1 MNRRPD
7 GTPQPSLRLVRDDD
21 ELVQQIAD
29 RREIVEHDDPV
40 LAMLEGW
47 ATEIDLD
54 LPEDL
59 AEGAPRPL
67 PSRRTVIVTRA
78 GVAASVAAV
87 VLSGVTVAAAASEGG
102 LAGFVSKVERGVE
115 KGVAAPRPA
124 DAAVLATADAT
135 SHGPDG
141 HSVRTALNLASQRLK
156 AGDRDAAAAVLSL
169 VEDQVRRD
177 PSLLGEGDH
186 ALLAAVRQDLSG
198 SGSGDDGMVLADPPR
213 TAAASASPTRPG
225 SRSPD
230 RSGTGSPAAGPVT
243 TRPSSSPSTSPTS
256 TPTPTTTPSSP
267 TQTPTTQPTV
277 PTTQPTTQPT
287 TSRPT
292 SPTTRPTSPGPR
304 PSSPTAPATQG
315 VQPNPTPSVTGTG
328 TPRVESR
335 TPTSGRTRTFGITQ
349 QGTPARDR
357 STSLTVAPSAARS
370 GGHGGDQP

>member
-213 TAAASASPTRPG
+213 TAAAFASPTRPG